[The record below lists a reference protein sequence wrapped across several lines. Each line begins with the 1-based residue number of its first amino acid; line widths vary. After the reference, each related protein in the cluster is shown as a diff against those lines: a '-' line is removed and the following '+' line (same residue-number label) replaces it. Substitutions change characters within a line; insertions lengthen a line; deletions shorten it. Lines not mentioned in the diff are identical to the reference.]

1 MSLGQVEQTFFH
13 VSPYFWNTYLMIFHK
28 KFHWYFPHHQYIAK
42 NAKKL
47 QNFPYN
53 LKPNFQ
59 SVLHNSSV
67 QLQLVIVGSTYHFPK
82 SPDHD
87 VLQVFFTLRWSR
99 TIVQVG
105 NKNKTKIRELKKHRW
120 HFFKQWQSCE
130 PTSWHS
136 KTGEYFGEKPEV
148 LVGADDEFY
157 ARLLWLHM

>member
-1 MSLGQVEQTFFH
+1 MQ
-13 VSPYFWNTYLMIFHK
+13 
-28 KFHWYFPHHQYIAK
+28 
-42 NAKKL
+42 KKL
-47 QNFPYN
+47 QIFPYN

-59 SVLHNSSV
+59 SVLHDSSV

-120 HFFKQWQSCE
+120 HFLNNGNLVNPHHE
-130 PTSWHS
+130 WHS

-148 LVGADDEFY
+148 LVDADDEFY

>member
-1 MSLGQVEQTFFH
+1 MNFQVPVPELAENEFRSSWTDLFSCFTIFFGIPIWWFFTKN
-13 VSPYFWNTYLMIFHK
+13 S
-28 KFHWYFPHHQYIAK
+28 KFLWYFPHHQCIAK
-42 NAKKL
+42 NAKKKL

-59 SVLHNSSV
+59 SVLHDSSV

-130 PTSWHS
+130 PTSWV
-136 KTGEYFGEKPEV
+136 T
-148 LVGADDEFY
+148 L
-157 ARLLWLHM
+157 